1 MRNKFDIDGEKVEIL
16 MMLFN
21 SCNIFELRAIK
32 RLLLKYRKDELKQL
46 RDE

>member
-1 MRNKFDIDGEKVEIL
+1 MRNRFDADNEKVEIL
-16 MMLFN
+16 MVLFN
-21 SCNIFELRAIK
+21 SCNVFELRAIK